1 MSAADT
7 PLISSSVRTRKNNG
21 KNEKADISR
30 IVNDI
35 NTSTPTGIRIKEE
48 FTLRFPGHT
57 ILSAKN
63 RTSGNRSTHY
73 DFTIIVRYPDE
84 TIYDLRVEHKGS
96 VSRKKG
102 DDSDYPWKAG
112 VQFFNGGCEKF
123 SICRIYAKLWHM
135 AYIASEYQ
143 KDTYGLTSPIPTF
156 DEWYDKDCKTQDNPK
171 TEYGKELKQK
181 VRQLNGP
188 KASLLDDRKSV
199 NEIFRSH
206 LESHPDEGI
215 LKTLQTEITPIVKEV
230 LDQKE
235 RWLVIYGNLDG
246 EFDIAWYDKYTIN
259 IIDTVCNI
267 TDKDIW
273 FKFIGEDGTSFEGIL
288 RWGKGAGFSNLR
300 IDAR

>member
-1 MSAADT
+1 MAATDVSA
-7 PLISSSVRTRKNNG
+7 PISSDRTRDNNG
-21 KNEKADISR
+21 QNEKNDISR

-35 NTSTPTGIRIKEE
+35 NTSTPNGIRIKEE

-73 DFTIIVRYPDE
+73 DFTIVAQSPDE
-84 TIYDLRVEHKGS
+84 TVYELRVEHKGS
-96 VSRKKG
+96 ISRKKG

-123 SICRIYAKLWHM
+123 SICKIYAKLWHM
-135 AYIASEYQ
+135 VYIESEYQ

-156 DEWYDKDCKTQDNPK
+156 EEWYDKDCKTQANPK
-171 TEYGKELKQK
+171 TDYGKELKQK
-181 VRQLNGP
+181 IRQLYGP
-188 KASLLDDRKSV
+188 KASLLDDRKHI
-199 NEIFRSH
+199 NAIFKSH
-206 LESHPDEGI
+206 LVSHPHEGI
-215 LKTLQTEITPIVKEV
+215 LKTLQTEMTHIVNKV
-230 LDQKE
+230 LEEKQC
-235 RWLVIYGNLDG
+235 WLVIYGNLDG

-259 IIDTVCNI
+259 IIDIVCNI

-300 IDAR
+300 LDAR